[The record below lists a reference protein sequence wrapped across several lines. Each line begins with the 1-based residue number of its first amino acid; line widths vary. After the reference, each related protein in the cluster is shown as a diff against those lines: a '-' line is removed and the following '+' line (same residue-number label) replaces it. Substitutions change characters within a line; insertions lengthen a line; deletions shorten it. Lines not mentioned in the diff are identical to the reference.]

1 MKRLVLVLAVIGLI
15 VGCSSKEAMHTHK
28 HAKMMKMGKMFQ
40 SVPMDQAAIL
50 QKGENRLHC
59 SNCGMKLPMFYKTN
73 HAAKVDGKVTQ
84 FCSIHCLA
92 DVMRKG
98 KKVTDIK
105 VVDTNS
111 LKFIDAKSAF
121 YVVGSSKK
129 GTMSG
134 VSKYAF
140 RTKAEAEKFAKENG
154 GKVMRFSETLEVAKK
169 DFAKPMKMK
178 MMKKE

>member
-1 MKRLVLVLAVIGLI
+1 MYKNILLVLMVVWLML
-15 VGCSSKEAMHTHK
+15 GCSTKSQ
-28 HAKMMKMGKMFQ
+28 KMTKMGMFQ
-40 SVPMDQAAIL
+40 SVPMDKATIL
-50 QKGENRLHC
+50 QKGKNKMHC

-73 HAAKVDGKVTQ
+73 HVAKVDGKVTQ
-84 FCSIHCLA
+84 FCSIHCVA

-98 KKVTDIK
+98 KSVSDIK

-121 YVVGSSKK
+121 YVVGSNKK

-140 RTKAEAEKFAKENG
+140 STKAEAKKFSEANG
-154 GKVMRFSETLEVAKK
+154 GKVMSFSEALEVANI
-169 DFAKPMKMK
+169 DFTKPMKMK
-178 MMKKE
+178 MMKK